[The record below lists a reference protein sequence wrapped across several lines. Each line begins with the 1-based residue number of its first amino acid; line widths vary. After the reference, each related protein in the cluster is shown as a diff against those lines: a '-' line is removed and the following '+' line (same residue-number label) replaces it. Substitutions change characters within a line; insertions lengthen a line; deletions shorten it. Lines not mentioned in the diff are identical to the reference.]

1 MFLPLNDEN
10 PLEEVRHAYVTW
22 ALIAAN
28 VAVFLLVQQGW
39 TGAIE
44 TSTAFSYGTIPA
56 VLSHMAVLPEDF
68 IHLPAEA
75 TLASYMFFHGGWGH
89 LIVNMAFL
97 WVFGDNVED
106 ALGHARYLAFYF
118 LTGIAGAIVYT
129 LGHPASE
136 VPLIGASAAVS
147 GVVGAYAMLHPNVR
161 IWVLVLMRIP
171 LRLPAIWPI
180 GAWILYQVWSA
191 VTQNQADTAWLAHL
205 GGLVAGGLLVI
216 PMRRRGVP
224 LWVTT
229 RDGTPPAPPPS
240 AAPPEGPPSGP
251 PSAQSPR

>member
-10 PLEEVRHAYVTW
+10 PFEGIRHAYVTW
-22 ALIAAN
+22 ALVATN
-28 VAVFLLVQQGW
+28 VFVFLFVQGGW
-39 TGAIE
+39 AGSVEAT
-44 TSTAFSYGTIPA
+44 TAFSFGTIPA

-68 IHLPAEA
+68 HHLPPEL
-75 TLASYMFFHGGWGH
+75 TLASYMFFHGGWSH
-89 LIVNMAFL
+89 IIVNMAFL

-118 LTGIAGAIVYT
+118 LCGIAGAIVHT

-136 VPLIGASAAVS
+136 VPLIGASAAIS

-180 GAWILYQVWSA
+180 GAWIVFQLWNLVANDQ
-191 VTQNQADTAWLAHL
+191 DGTAWLAHL

-216 PMRRRGVP
+216 PMRRRGVR

-229 RDGTPPAPPPS
+229 RDGTPPPP
-240 AAPPEGPPSGP
+240 AE
-251 PSAQSPR
+251 SPR